1 MDLGEVFR
9 RISGALSTSQ
19 VPYMLTGSFASSY
32 YEALRSTQDI
42 DIVIAPTLEQL
53 RHLVHVLQEQ
63 DYYADPDASSQA
75 FHELSMFNVLDNKTG
90 WKIDFIFRKS
100 RPFSLE
106 EFRRRRATNFE
117 GVSLFVA
124 TAEDVVLAKLEWAKM
139 GESHRQLEDAAM
151 VIKKQRSTLDFEY
164 LSRWAI
170 DLQIQDEFTHAR
182 QLAGLE

>member
-32 YEALRSTQDI
+32 YEALRATQDI

-53 RHLVHVLQEQ
+53 RHLVQVLQEM
-63 DYYADPDASSQA
+63 DYYADQNAASQA
-75 FHELSMFNVLDNKTG
+75 CRELSMFNVLDNKTG

-106 EFRRRRATNFE
+106 EFRRRRTTMFE
-117 GVSLFVA
+117 GVPLFVA
-124 TAEDVVLAKLEWAKM
+124 TAEDVILAKLEWAKM
-139 GESHRQLEDAAM
+139 GESARQIEDAAA
-151 VIKKQRSTLDFEY
+151 VFKKQHK
-164 LSRWAI
+164 AI
-170 DLQIQDEFTHAR
+170 DLLYIEKWVQELGLHA
-182 QLAGLE
+182 QWSSAQEMASEN